1 MEEQTKDMP
10 KEAYQYGYAHG
21 IEDVQKLLKII
32 LKEHILNN
40 SDNLNC
46 SEYQEVVKTVLN
58 EMIELLSEFAS
69 DVKAKELADYK
80 V

>member
-1 MEEQTKDMP
+1 MEEQTKDML

-21 IEDVQKLLKII
+21 IEDVEKQLKIV

-40 SDNLNC
+40 PDST
-46 SEYQEVVKTVLN
+46 EYEEVVETVLN
-58 EMIELLSEFAS
+58 EMIELLSEFAR
-69 DVKAKELADYK
+69 DVKVKKLADYN